1 MLKYARKGVPV
12 FISNL
17 AIENFRG
24 FKNKTNIEFNEGLNI
39 IIGENNAGKTT
50 VLKAL
55 QLIFD
60 VNNNGRLSIDD
71 INKNIDNLKEPPV
84 VTITATIK
92 SSKTDRDIDK
102 AMVASWLTKL
112 ETPWEA
118 QLTYQFFLP
127 EEYVKNYKE
136 ELETITDKQLA
147 YAKLE
152 NFIPLYKVK
161 IFGGNPDANIVA
173 EREWLSKFDFQ
184 FLGPLRDAESEIY
197 SGKNPLLKK
206 FLQKALKEYQ
216 QNKPESCE
224 KNKKELKNISENL
237 VKELNQSK
245 QFKSLVNFA
254 NYTGASYNKE
264 SLPEVKG
271 IFEEEDIIN
280 SLKLLI
286 KKSNFNIPLT
296 LNGLGYN
303 NLLYI
308 SLILA
313 NFDDELKNSESTIF
327 PLLLIEEPEA
337 HLHPALQYN
346 FMNYIYKNH
355 KEAKQI
361 FITSHS
367 THITSAVSLDN
378 IICLSEN
385 NGDLIVVRPSLAFS
399 DTEEDKKSKKYIER
413 YLDATKSN
421 LLFSKGIILVEG
433 LTEQLLIPCLANYI
447 EDSILERTLTSL
459 IRVDGSCFK
468 HFLKLFNPDKDN
480 TLSIK
485 RVSCILDTD
494 PAKKDKNSTKYKS
507 CYPFELNTDTAKYEY
522 RNCSSVITNLK
533 TDFDLDENYE
543 KKNIKTCFSEIGK
556 GKTFE
561 YDFALEN
568 ADNELL
574 LVDSCANK
582 TNLLLLQKTD
592 YTADEKRIINEII
605 GGFEFNAGK
614 EPENWLLN
622 CGQNEELFACYYL
635 SCVKDKKGEVAF
647 DLGVKLRE
655 NLQYKNSENPAEKIK
670 YKEIKIPKHIVNAI
684 KWACRR

>member
-1 MLKYARKGVPV
+1 M
-12 FISNL
+12 FISSL

-24 FKNKTNIEFNEGLNI
+24 FKGRTIIEFNEGLNI

-50 VLKAL
+50 LLKAL

-60 VNNNGRLSIDD
+60 VNNNNRLSLDDFNKDIDLLND
-71 INKNIDNLKEPPV
+71 PPII
-84 VTITATIK
+84 TITATIK
-92 SSKTDRDIDK
+92 SSKSDRDIDK
-102 AMVASWLTKL
+102 ALVASWLTKL
-112 ETPWEA
+112 EAPWEA
-118 QLTYQFFLP
+118 KLTYQFFLP
-127 EEYVKNYKE
+127 EEYQKKYKE
-136 ELETITDKQLA
+136 ELKTITDKSLA
-147 YAKLE
+147 YEKLE
-152 NFIPLYKVK
+152 NFIPLYKAK
-161 IFGGNPDANIVA
+161 IFGGNPEANVVA

-184 FLGPLRDAESEIY
+184 FLEPLRDAESEIY
-197 SGKNPLLKK
+197 SGKNPLLKN
-206 FLQKALKEYQ
+206 FLKKALLEYQ
-216 QNKPESCE
+216 KNSPTGCE
-224 KNKKELKNISENL
+224 KNKKDLKNISENL
-237 VKELNQSK
+237 VNALNQSK
-245 QFKSLVNFA
+245 QFKSLIDFA
-254 NYTGASYNKE
+254 NNTGASFNNE
-264 SLPEVKG
+264 SYPNVRGL
-271 IFEEEDIIN
+271 FEEEDIID

-286 KKSNFNIPLT
+286 SKHNFDIPII

-313 NFDDELKNSESTIF
+313 NFDDELKNKEGTIF

-385 NGDLIVVRPSLAFS
+385 NGNLAVVRPSLAFS

-421 LLFSKGIILVEG
+421 LLFSKGVILVEG

-447 EDSILERTLTSL
+447 EDSVLEKTLTSV

-485 RVSCILDTD
+485 NVSCILDTD
-494 PAKKDKNSTKYKS
+494 PAKKCINSTKYKS
-507 CYPFELNTDTAKYEY
+507 CYPCELNTDPKNYEY

-533 TDFDLDENYE
+533 TYFNFDDNFE
-543 KKNIKTCFSEIGK
+543 KKNIKICFSKIGK

-568 ADNELL
+568 ANNELL
-574 LVDSCANK
+574 LVESCVNEDK
-582 TNLLLLQKTD
+582 LSILQKTD
-592 YTADEKRIINEII
+592 LTEDEKSIINAII
-605 GGFEFNAGK
+605 GKFEFNDGK
-614 EPENWLLN
+614 EPEKCLLSIN
-622 CGQNEELFACYYL
+622 KKEELFACYYL

-655 NLQYKNSENPAEKIK
+655 NLQYKNNDDPAERAK
-670 YKEIKIPKHIVNAI
+670 YKEINIPKHIKDAI

>member
-1 MLKYARKGVPV
+1 M
-12 FISNL
+12 FISSL
-17 AIENFRG
+17 TIENFRG
-24 FKNKTNIEFNEGLNI
+24 FKNKTNIEFNEGLNV

-60 VNNNGRLSIDD
+60 INNNSRLSIDD
-71 INKNIDNLKEPPV
+71 INKDIDDLNNPPEI
-84 VTITATIK
+84 TITATIK
-92 SSKTDRDIDK
+92 SSKSDRDIDK
-102 AMVASWLTKL
+102 ALVASWLTKL
-112 ETPWEA
+112 ESPWEA

-127 EEYVKNYKE
+127 EEHWEDYKK
-136 ELETITDKQLA
+136 ELGTTTDKRLA

-152 NFIPLYKVK
+152 KFIPFYKTK

-173 EREWLSKFDFQ
+173 EREWLSKFNFQ

-206 FLQKALKEYQ
+206 FLRKALIEYQ
-216 QNKPESCE
+216 KDKPEECE

-237 VKELNQSK
+237 VNEVNESK
-245 QFKSLVNFA
+245 QFKSLITFA
-254 NYTGASYNKE
+254 NETGASFNNK
-264 SLPEVKG
+264 SNPNVRGL
-271 IFEEEDIIN
+271 FEEEDIID

-286 KKSNFNIPLT
+286 KKNNFDIPIT

-313 NFDDELKNSESTIF
+313 NFDDELKNKESTSTIF

-367 THITSAVSLDN
+367 THITSAVGLDN
-378 IICLSEN
+378 IICLSESS
-385 NGDLIVVRPSLAFS
+385 GDIVVARPGLAFS

-421 LLFSKGIILVEG
+421 LLFSKGVILVEG
-433 LTEQLLIPCLANYI
+433 LTEQILIPCLANYI
-447 EDSILERTLTSL
+447 EDSILERTLTSVV
-459 IRVDGSCFK
+459 RVDGSCFK
-468 HFLKLFNPDKDN
+468 HFLKLFNPSKNN
-480 TLSIK
+480 TLLTK
-485 RVSCILDTD
+485 KVSCILDTD
-494 PAKKDKNSTKYKS
+494 PAKKFKTNNKYKS
-507 CYPFELNTDTAKYEY
+507 CYPCELNTDTGNYEY
-522 RNCSSVITNLK
+522 RNCSPVITNLK
-533 TDFDLDENYE
+533 TDFNLDENYE
-543 KKNIKTCFSEIGK
+543 NKNIKVCFSQIGI

-561 YDFALEN
+561 YDFALKN
-568 ADNELL
+568 ASNDLL
-574 LVDSCANK
+574 IVESCSNK
-582 TNLLLLQKTD
+582 DKLSLLQKTD
-592 YTADEKRIINEII
+592 LTDDEKSDINAII
-605 GGFEFNAGK
+605 GKFDFNTGN
-614 EPENWLLN
+614 EPENWLLKIDKR
-622 CGQNEELFACYYL
+622 EECFACYYL
-635 SCVKDKKGEVAF
+635 NCVKDNKGEVAF

-655 NLQYKNSENPAEKIK
+655 NLQYKKNDDPAEKAK
-670 YKEIKIPKHIVNAI
+670 YKEINIPQHIEYAI